1 MNIAYVRFYTFGKQD
16 SGDEDSS
23 QKKKAT
29 AAVRHTPADP
39 QGYAREPDSV
49 IPDLY
54 GYQIAEETRLIV
66 LWMRRLCADLGIV
79 RAAIPPMTSEAVTE
93 KIAKLYYC
101 GENIDTITS
110 RKRFTSHM
118 DNDDKNVQAMSA
130 VNGGPL
136 IWYLDRL
143 IDEHTGK
150 EPCTAV
156 ARDAVHN
163 ANDLADAALLLNT
176 RMNDL
181 HGTTNLITDAAA
193 KDLAKALGD
202 GWYLDEILR
211 PEILSQRESL
221 EALAAALAS
230 GAIPMPEH
238 EGDMR
243 HSYIGKLLADRR
255 NACPKDAEGFHVD
268 ELTWTLLLRNLH
280 RRKPTMLTGPTGAG
294 KTQVVQLLC
303 ERTGTP
309 LTVIPMGTVTDPTEQ
324 LVGKMDLDPA
334 TGGTRFDWADFALA
348 IQRPG
353 VILLDEINRCPRN
366 GNNILFSVL
375 DGTATLSAAG
385 AKSSDQRSIR
395 VHPDCVFFATANI
408 GYEYTGTSEI
418 DIALRNRFMEVE
430 LDYLDA
436 ATEAK
441 VLCAR
446 TGVDYDD
453 ARNIA
458 QIATGIRKSHCN
470 GTLQKSVSMR
480 VTLNCARRPG
490 LRGGVPARLRQGH
503 RRTGRGQRARQGARP
518 HRLPIQRLTR
528 RKTYRHYHAENQ
540 HAPRPDGD
548 AAGRAD
554 VRLAV
559 EPAVRRERQLH
570 PPGRRRHTTRRAG
583 RHDGIPHQQPRVAV
597 PPRTHEALTL
607 RRGGGHERHRVRTRI
622 RTGRRRGLL
631 AYGRRQRPPDRPP
644 RHRLL

>member
-1 MNIAYVRFYTFGKQD
+1 MAAVRSKTRYYFFKSTESSPFYLEALPGQTFPDGTAVKAGTPIIAPRGKAQNYPPGTVFCSMHLEEAKTMNGNNVYTVYDEKNSRPPVFHPVSDDPDFKYADPADRNDTMNIAYVKFYTFGKQD
-16 SGDEDSS
+16 SGDGDSS
-23 QKKKAT
+23 QKKKAQ

-39 QGYAREPDSV
+39 KGYAREPDSV
-49 IPDLY
+49 LPDLY
-54 GYQIAEETRLIV
+54 DDHQIDEETRLIV
-66 LWMRRLCADLGIV
+66 LWMRRLCADIGII
-79 RAAIPPMTSEAVTE
+79 RAAIPPMTNGAVTE
-93 KIAKLYYC
+93 KIEKLYYC

-118 DNDDKNVQAMSA
+118 DNDDKNVQALSA
-130 VNGGPL
+130 VDGGPL

-163 ANDLADAALLLNT
+163 ADDLADAALLLNT

-181 HGTTNLITDAAA
+181 HATTNPITDAAA

-441 VLCAR
+441 VLHAR

-470 GTLQKSVSMR
+470 GTLQKAVSMR
-480 VTLNCARRPG
+480 ETLNCAELVRDGLPVVQACEAAFLPG
-490 LRGGVPARLRQGH
+490 FDKGTGERDAGSERGKV
-503 RRTGRGQRARQGARP
+503 RALIASRFNA
-518 HRLPIQRLTR
+518 
-528 RKTYRHYHAENQ
+528 
-540 HAPRPDGD
+540 
-548 AAGRAD
+548 
-554 VRLAV
+554 
-559 EPAVRRERQLH
+559 
-570 PPGRRRHTTRRAG
+570 
-583 RHDGIPHQQPRVAV
+583 
-597 PPRTHEALTL
+597 
-607 RRGGGHERHRVRTRI
+607 
-622 RTGRRRGLL
+622 
-631 AYGRRQRPPDRPP
+631 
-644 RHRLL
+644 